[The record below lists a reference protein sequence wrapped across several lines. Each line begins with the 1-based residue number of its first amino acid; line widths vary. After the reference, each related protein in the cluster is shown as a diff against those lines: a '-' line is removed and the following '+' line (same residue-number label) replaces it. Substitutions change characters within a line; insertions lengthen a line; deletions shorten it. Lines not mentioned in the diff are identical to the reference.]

1 MLLVRLIT
9 CRQAR
14 DVVLAQDHSV
24 GLKPYPEA
32 LDIGFRF
39 PLRIAWPPASLQQ
52 ALPKLFGRVGFEMES
67 CGQQGRLA
75 WKRSP

>member
-24 GLKPYPEA
+24 GLKPNPEA
-32 LDIGFRF
+32 LDISFRF
-39 PLRIAWPPASLQQ
+39 PLRITWSPASLQE
-52 ALPKLFGRVGFEMES
+52 AVPKLFSRMGFEMKS

>member
-24 GLKPYPEA
+24 GLKPNPEA
-32 LDIGFRF
+32 LDIRLRI
-39 PLRIAWPPASLQQ
+39 PLRIAWLPASMQKALQ
-52 ALPKLFGRVGFEMES
+52 KLFSRMSFEMQP